1 MRIGIDTN
9 RYRDFCSGVPD
20 AVERL
25 SLADEI
31 FVPLITLAE
40 LRAGFACGTIGKR
53 NEATLIRFLQQPRVQ
68 VLFPDEETTHQYARL
83 FAQLRAQGTPIPT
96 NDIWIA
102 AIVLQHDLVLFSR
115 DQHFDKLPQI
125 PRV

>member
-1 MRIGIDTN
+1 MRL
-9 RYRDFCSGVPD
+9 F
-20 AVERL
+20 
-25 SLADEI
+25 LADEI
-31 FVPLITLAE
+31 CVPFITLAG
-40 LRAGFACGTIGKR
+40 LRAGIACGTVGKR
-53 NEATLIRFLQQPRVQ
+53 NEATLVRFLQRPRVR

-96 NDIWIA
+96 NDVWIA
-102 AIVLQHDLVLFSR
+102 AIVLQHDLILFSR